1 MTLTIVAES
10 APLNA
15 NKDGVI
21 LVGNT
26 RVTLDTVVA
35 VFKQGTTAEEIV
47 YRYPSLNLADVYA
60 TVAFYLNHQTDVEIY
75 IQQRRQQSQ
84 EIRVMNQMRFDPQGL
99 RDRLLARKTQQE
111 AC

>member
-99 RDRLLARKTQQE
+99 RDRLLARKTQHV